1 MKKFLGAIALASLSL
16 LCMSA
21 GAQDI
26 FSYTTTSN
34 LVLNGTHLEGTGT
47 TANYFDTSFGASG
60 ALMAQT
66 PTNIRLITITPLGN
80 SATDAVYAKNFNVS
94 VNLTYNGD
102 TKIFTF
108 APLTLTGNL
117 ADTATNNHDT
127 VAWGPLPGGIV
138 SLTVGGKLF
147 NVNLQNATNP
157 GVIGSTGNQGDG
169 TLAAFVTSV
178 PEPGAVAMMVG
189 MGVSGLFGTFK
200 YMRRRK

>member
-21 GAQDI
+21 GAQDV

-66 PTNIRLITITPLGN
+66 PTNIRLITITPMGN

-94 VNLTYNGD
+94 VNLTFNGD
-102 TKIFTF
+102 TKVFTF
-108 APLTLTGNL
+108 SPLTLNGNL
-117 ADTATNNHDT
+117 ADTVGNNHDT

-138 SLTVGGKLF
+138 SLNVGGKLF

-157 GVIGSTGNQGDG
+157 GVIGSNDNAG

-189 MGVSGLFGTFK
+189 MGITGLFGTFR
-200 YMRRRK
+200 YVRRRK